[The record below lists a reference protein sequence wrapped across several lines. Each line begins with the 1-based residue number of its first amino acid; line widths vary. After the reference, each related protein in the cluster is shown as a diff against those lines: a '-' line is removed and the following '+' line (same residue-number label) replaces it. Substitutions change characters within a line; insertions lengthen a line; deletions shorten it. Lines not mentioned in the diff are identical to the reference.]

1 MAIETC
7 ENCKRIIGEL
17 EQAYTWQNHILC
29 KECYDRLSNP
39 AVAQPTPVDIHAP
52 VVQPQS
58 PILPP
63 PQRSLVKSTL
73 IVMATVIAVI
83 VVIYIILSIP
93 SILSSYEAK
102 KQAPVIVNL
111 KILHSAVNQFK
122 MDTGR
127 FPTDEEGL
135 GALIVQPTDVTGWEP
150 GGYLETTKI
159 PKDSWGHDFVYQLY
173 PESGKPFV
181 IISYGA
187 DGEEGGEGINA
198 DLRSTDPY

>member
-29 KECYDRLSNP
+29 KVCYARLSNP
-39 AVAQPTPVDIHAP
+39 TAAQPTPVDVRAP
-52 VVQPQS
+52 V
-58 PILPP
+58 ILPP

-102 KQAPVIVNL
+102 KQAPVIFNL

-150 GGYLETTKI
+150 GGYLEITKI

-173 PESGKPFV
+173 PESGRPFV